1 MPAPSTATPNPALE
15 MLARVMAALRSCS
28 ASGVQRLPVQ
38 CSLAARVRLS
48 DRIPATVPATSP
60 APPRLKPTHWGQV
73 EDRSGGGAGEGLVF
87 GAGSFGR
94 RWPLHLRL
102 RREDELD
109 A

>member
-15 MLARVMAALRSCS
+15 MLAMVMAALRSCS

-73 EDRSGGGAGEGLVF
+73 DDCSGEGLGFGAGEASGGGGRCSFAF
-87 GAGSFGR
+87 GAGTS
-94 RWPLHLRL
+94 LT
-102 RREDELD
+102 
-109 A
+109 